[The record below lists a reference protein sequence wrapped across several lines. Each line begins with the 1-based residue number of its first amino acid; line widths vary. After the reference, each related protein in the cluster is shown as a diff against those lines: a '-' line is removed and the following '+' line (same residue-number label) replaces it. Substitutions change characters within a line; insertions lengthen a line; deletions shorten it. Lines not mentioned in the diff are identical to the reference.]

1 MARKAQSKRK
11 AAEREAIQAARIGG
25 RYAIVAALIAAVVGA
40 VVTAALTNLF
50 GLLASPSDRAGQ
62 LGGSPAK
69 GVPGPGK
76 TRFSPAPSRVGQVL
90 RYRPELAGRPG

>member
-69 GVPGPGK
+69 G
-76 TRFSPAPSRVGQVL
+76 APVAVVSVCPFTGCCELVSADGGQW
-90 RYRPELAGRPG
+90 R